1 MNAVGRTKHGNAN
14 AQRNNNVKT
23 QNVMSDELVEFN
35 THKRI
40 QKGNESGKK

>member
-1 MNAVGRTKHGNAN
+1 MGRTKHGNAN

-40 QKGNESGKK
+40 HKGNESKKE